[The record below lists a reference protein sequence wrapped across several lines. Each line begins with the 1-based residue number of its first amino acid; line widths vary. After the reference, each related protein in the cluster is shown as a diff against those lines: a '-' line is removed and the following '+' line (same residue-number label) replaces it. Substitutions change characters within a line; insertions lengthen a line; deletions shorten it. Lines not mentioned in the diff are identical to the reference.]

1 MGSALV
7 DATVEIVG
15 FGLALPI
22 LLSFIWLLL
31 LRIAAKTITY
41 LLVLLVGILGFLIT
55 IYFFVLVNDRNTF
68 SSIPSRFTFLRW
80 FVVGRCAGSGR

>member
-1 MGSALV
+1 M

-41 LLVLLVGILGFLIT
+41 LLILLVGILGFLIT
-55 IYFFVLVNDRNTF
+55 IYFFVLVNDRKTF
-68 SSIPSRFTFLRW
+68 SLDSFEVHVSSLVCSRATCRQ
-80 FVVGRCAGSGR
+80 R